1 MKRSLVA
8 FAVISTALSSSVAH
22 ADGVTVTRGQFT
34 PSLTRNAP
42 SGPLEAS
49 ATSVL
54 YWFEFRNDGAPGQVT
69 LTWTID
75 GRAGPRQ
82 TLGVVH
88 GRASA
93 WSRFPRR
100 AAGHRFDVTIV
111 DAAGATLHTD
121 NVDLH

>member
-1 MKRSLVA
+1 MNRSVLAFALVA
-8 FAVISTALSSSVAH
+8 AFSTVAH

-34 PSLTRNAP
+34 PSLERNAP
-42 SGPLEAS
+42 TGPLEAS

-54 YWFEFRNDGAPGQVT
+54 YWFEFRNDAAPSTVT
-69 LTWTID
+69 LSWSLD
-75 GRAGPRQ
+75 GRPGPRQ
-82 TLGVVH
+82 TLNLIH

-93 WSRFPRR
+93 WARFPRR

-121 NVDLH
+121 HVDFH

>member
-1 MKRSLVA
+1 MKRSLAA
-8 FAVISTALSSSVAH
+8 FALVTTALFSSLAQ

-54 YWFEFRNDGAPGQVT
+54 YWFEFRNDGAPAQVT
-69 LTWTID
+69 LTWSID
-75 GRAGPRQ
+75 GRPGPRQ
-82 TLGVVH
+82 SLNVVH

-100 AAGHRFDVTIV
+100 AAGHRFDVTIL

-121 NVDLH
+121 HVEFH

>member
-1 MKRSLVA
+1 MKRSLAA
-8 FAVISTALSSSVAH
+8 FALVAASLTSSLAQ

-34 PSLTRNAP
+34 ASLTRNAP
-42 SGPLEAS
+42 SGPLD
-49 ATSVL
+49 ATARAVL
-54 YWFEFRNDGAPGQVT
+54 YWFEFRNDGAAAQVT
-69 LTWTID
+69 LTWSID
-75 GRAGPRQ
+75 GRPGPRQ

-100 AAGHRFDVTIV
+100 AAGHRFEVTIL

-121 NVDLH
+121 RIEVH